1 MLAALWWR
9 LGTPHRTP
17 VSAAALFDDR
27 PRSAADH
34 RATAE
39 AHAAQGHWT
48 QALQERVRAVV
59 RSLEERALLDVRP
72 GRTAV
77 EAAAE
82 AGRALPGHTD
92 ALRAAAREFD
102 DVTYGGRSAT
112 EESYRRVAALDRDL
126 EGSRPRFAGR
136 NAADDGRR
144 SSGSRAM
151 TADAAPPATSASPTA
166 RQLLTRTRGIVL
178 ALVLLLAGRRRDRR
192 GPLGRTARRL
202 DPRSTDP
209 YGSRAV
215 AALLA
220 DRGVDTRVVTTL
232 GQSRRR
238 GRRGHHAA
246 GRRPRP
252 ADARP
257 AVPAARRHR
266 RLGRP
271 DRPRRPRQHVRG
283 DPRPGRHRGSRH

>member
-1 MLAALWWR
+1 MTPAGGVLAAAPALPHATRTVLRAAAQARAAAAGTLRHLFDAPLLSLARSGDEPPITVGRDPAREAARRELSKRMYHENDPGLLHRAVNAFWDWLDRLLGAASAAAPGGAVGLAVVIVAVVAVLAALWWR

-126 EGSRPRFAGR
+126 EGSRPRFAGG
-136 NAADDGRR
+136 NAAT
-144 SSGSRAM
+144 
-151 TADAAPPATSASPTA
+151 TA
-166 RQLLTRTRGIVL
+166 
-178 ALVLLLAGRRRDRR
+178 
-192 GPLGRTARRL
+192 
-202 DPRSTDP
+202 
-209 YGSRAV
+209 
-215 AALLA
+215 A
-220 DRGVDTRVVTTL
+220 DRPG
-232 GQSRRR
+232 
-238 GRRGHHAA
+238 AA
-246 GRRPRP
+246 
-252 ADARP
+252 
-257 AVPAARRHR
+257 
-266 RLGRP
+266 
-271 DRPRRPRQHVRG
+271 Q
-283 DPRPGRHRGSRH
+283 